1 MDGEPVDLSAVM
13 IRSAPPLLVTEGDSG
28 RSSTTLPADP
38 AGRDATDRHI
48 VGLGDLRKSNGGGLV
63 DVRGSGVTMTDATE
77 PMRISPDK
85 VITGLV
91 IFSVKSEHI
100 TFRYI
105 YILSSKYSLH
115 SKKKIFISIKHNG
128 LQCRNRTFLL
138 VAFSSNNS
146 CFA

>member
-85 VITGLV
+85 VSTGL
-91 IFSVKSEHI
+91 
-100 TFRYI
+100 Y
-105 YILSSKYSLH
+105 
-115 SKKKIFISIKHNG
+115 
-128 LQCRNRTFLL
+128 L
-138 VAFSSNNS
+138 VSNLNI
-146 CFA
+146 